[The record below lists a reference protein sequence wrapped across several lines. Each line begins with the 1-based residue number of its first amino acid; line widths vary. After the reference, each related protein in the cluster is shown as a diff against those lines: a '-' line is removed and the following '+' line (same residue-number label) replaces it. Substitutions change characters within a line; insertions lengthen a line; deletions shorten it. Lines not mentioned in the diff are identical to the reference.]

1 MTSSMRQQ
9 AITQIIA
16 KTHID
21 ETCATDLERGVY
33 NWAIDYAT
41 DRSIIK
47 NWGNPIFIQLYKDKF
62 RSVLCNLD
70 TESYIGNTRLIERL
84 TDKEFSPH
92 EIPFMTPDNMFP
104 ELWSEMIDIKL
115 KLYEQIGENNLQAMT
130 DQFVCGRCKKREV
143 SYYELQTRS
152 GDESMTIFAKCINCG
167 NSWKM

>member
-1 MTSSMRQQ
+1 
-9 AITQIIA
+9 
-16 KTHID
+16 
-21 ETCATDLERGVY
+21 
-33 NWAIDYAT
+33 
-41 DRSIIK
+41 
-47 NWGNPIFIQLYKDKF
+47 
-62 RSVLCNLD
+62 
-70 TESYIGNTRLIERL
+70 L